1 MKYSKL
7 SVVILGLVM
16 SSVTCT
22 ALAALP
28 EPLDP
33 REASSMNFEQRLAHG
48 QLIREEMKKATPDE
62 RKAYREKMHQK
73 MQALSPQERKEL
85 HKKMHSEWKYV
96 GA

>member
-22 ALAALP
+22 VLSALP

-33 REASSMNFEQRLAHG
+33 RDVSSMNFEQRLLFCG
-48 QLIREEMKKATPDE
+48 FVVRFNPKGEM
-62 RKAYREKMHQK
+62 Q
-73 MQALSPQERKEL
+73 
-85 HKKMHSEWKYV
+85 
-96 GA
+96 

>member
-22 ALAALP
+22 VLAALP

-33 REASSMNFEQRLAHG
+33 REASRMNFEQRLAHG

-62 RKAYREKMHQK
+62 RNVELQRKVSHYLQPI
-73 MQALSPQERKEL
+73 LSHRFL
-85 HKKMHSEWKYV
+85 NNL
-96 GA
+96 A